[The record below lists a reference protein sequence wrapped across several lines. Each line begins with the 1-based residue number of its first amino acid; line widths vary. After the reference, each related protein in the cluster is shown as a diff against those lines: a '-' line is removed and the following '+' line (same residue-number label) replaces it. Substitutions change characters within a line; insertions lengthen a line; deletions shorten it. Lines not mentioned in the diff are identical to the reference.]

1 MNFSRLRAL
10 LFASTC
16 IAAVCVPAVA
26 ATSSP
31 SPKPS
36 AKASGPP
43 HPLTLPTPNMPKFKI
58 HSEFTVEVNAKGQVV
73 KVKTAKSPQNVPMF
87 NAWTYGNVLQMWIR
101 HPDGTAEVGLYK
113 VTYDYDPTTKKITR
127 VPSLVSAG
135 GTWGD
140 EQGAADQ
147 MIDVARK
154 EAAEHQKKQEEQN
167 KNLPSLQK
175 LRGQS
180 TPTPSPSPSPP
191 F

>member
-1 MNFSRLRAL
+1 MIFSRLRAL
-10 LFASTC
+10 LLASTFL
-16 IAAVCVPAVA
+16 AACAPALA
-26 ATSSP
+26 GTPSP

-36 AKASGPP
+36 PKASGSP
-43 HPLTLPTPNMPKFKI
+43 HPLVLPTPNMPKIKI

-73 KVKTAKSPQNVPMF
+73 KVKTAKSAPNIPMF

-101 HPDGTAEVGLYK
+101 HPDGTAQVGLYK

-127 VPSLVSAG
+127 LPSLLTAG

-140 EQGAADQ
+140 EEGAANQ
-147 MIDVARK
+147 MIDLARK

-175 LRGQS
+175 LRGQG
-180 TPTPSPSPSPP
+180 TPSPSPSPSPP

>member
-1 MNFSRLRAL
+1 MNVSRLRAL
-10 LFASTC
+10 LFASTF
-16 IAAVCVPAVA
+16 IAAACVPALA

-31 SPKPS
+31 SPKP
-36 AKASGPP
+36 APKASAPA
-43 HPLTLPTPNMPKFKI
+43 HPQPLPTPNMPKIKI

-73 KVKTAKSPQNVPMF
+73 KVKTAKSQPSVPMY

-127 VPSLVSAG
+127 VPSLVTPG

-140 EQGAADQ
+140 EEGAANQ

-154 EAAEHQKKQEEQN
+154 EAEAHQKKQAEQN
-167 KNLPSLQK
+167 KNLPSLQNI
-175 LRGQS
+175 RGQS
-180 TPTPSPSPSPP
+180 TPSPSPSPSPP

>member
-10 LFASTC
+10 LFALTC
-16 IAAVCVPAVA
+16 IAAAACVPAIA

-31 SPKPS
+31 SPKP
-36 AKASGPP
+36 APKASGPIV
-43 HPLTLPTPNMPKFKI
+43 LPTPNMPKIKI
-58 HSEFTVEVNAKGQVV
+58 HTEFTVEVNAKGQVV
-73 KVKTAKSPQNVPMF
+73 KVKTAKSQPSVPMY

-127 VPSLVSAG
+127 VPSLVTAG

-140 EQGAADQ
+140 EEGAANQ
-147 MIDVARK
+147 MIDLARK
-154 EAAEHQKKQEEQN
+154 EAEEHQKKQEEQN

-180 TPTPSPSPSPP
+180 TPSPSPSPSPP

>member
-1 MNFSRLRAL
+1 MNVSRLRAL

-16 IAAVCVPAVA
+16 IAAACAPAVA
-26 ATSSP
+26 ATPAP

-36 AKASGPP
+36 PKASGSP
-43 HPLTLPTPNMPKFKI
+43 HPLVLPTPNMPKIKI

-73 KVKTAKSPQNVPMF
+73 KVKTAKSQPSVPMY

-127 VPSLVSAG
+127 MPSLVSAG
-135 GTWGD
+135 GTWAD
-140 EQGAADQ
+140 EEGAANQ
-147 MIDVARK
+147 MIDLARK
-154 EAAEHQKKQEEQN
+154 EAEEHQKKQADQA

-175 LRGQS
+175 IRGQS
-180 TPTPSPSPSPP
+180 TPSPSPSPSPP